1 MNNALEDLI
10 SGFIIGFGIGTTE
23 ANNLEDSPEIR
34 NEESF
39 TVPSPEIR
47 NEESFTVPLLF
58 STAYS
63 AMARLLYSTEGMF
76 FENLCM
82 SFPGAFAG
90 YGLATGLK
98 KLKRGFTK

>member
-10 SGFIIGFGIGTTE
+10 SGFIIGFGIGTTG
-23 ANNLEDSPEIR
+23 ANNLED
-34 NEESF
+34 
-39 TVPSPEIR
+39 SPEIR